1 MFQITKKDL
10 KLLLSSDVEYDYIE
24 ETATLYCEH
33 GDYRLNITSEKGVI
47 DDFEICDIDTAYT
60 TDDIKQWQFTM
71 IMDYFHDE
79 LKLRK
84 QEIEDYE
91 SPEETCNGYYYL
103 KG

>member
-10 KLLLSSDVEYDYIE
+10 KLLLSSDVEYDHIE
-24 ETATLYCEH
+24 ETASLYCEE
-33 GDYRLNITSEKGVI
+33 GDYRLNITSENGVI
-47 DDFEICDIDTAYT
+47 DDFEICDIDTAYEA
-60 TDDIKQWQFTM
+60 DDIKQWQFTM